1 MEDWRDCVGLTHHK
15 PEIHYW
21 EPCPDNEGYGESI
34 RRECEMYVALEKSR
48 KRWDLIQRSIWVTLL
63 CLFFLL
69 IINSCA
75 YRVQTGIALTEAEIS
90 ELGLDTVAE
99 PIIKEKR
106 IKIGQ
111 YWNWDATDIGY
122 YYEYKSGSKGVYKWY
137 DTGEVI
143 LEIEE

>member
-1 MEDWRDCVGLTHHK
+1 MKTTYNFEVSVG
-15 PEIHYW
+15 I
-21 EPCPDNEGYGESI
+21 GGI
-34 RRECEMYVALEKSR
+34 IIIA
-48 KRWDLIQRSIWVTLL
+48 
-63 CLFFLL
+63 LL
-69 IINSCA
+69 IVLFNSCA
-75 YRVQTGIALTEAEIS
+75 YRVQTGIALTEAEID

-111 YWNWDATDIGY
+111 YWNWDATNIGY